1 MLPQFSGHGN
11 PQVSPRLDPLLV
23 LVETS
28 PMGIREEENHWQ
40 YAGST
45 SLSFIKERR
54 RVKLWVTLAL
64 VASAAVHAY
73 IWRKFYDQEIL
84 EAMSVMFRSEETKDF
99 RVEQVTI
106 DEKKVED
113 SPVVEDNELA
123 SINKVEIAQV
133 DEEVDPYEAQ
143 KNSLDR
149 EVRLTPEAE
158 NMTDPGKDGKP
169 QVAGDNAADAKQPGL
184 EEVLSAAAFEMEL
197 RDVKSRVLDRVP
209 ASENQL
215 VLKSSLED
223 AAISEDPQA
232 REIIEKTLQKGA
244 GNSEI
249 TAGFSNLDE
258 LLSNSGPLSKDTA
271 PILMPTDLL
280 FTYNSAEL
288 RESARLSLM
297 KLGIIIQRNPD
308 SIFIIEGHTDTLG
321 PAEYNMLLSRRRAQ
335 SVVDWLINSL
345 QLTPTRLEVRAFGE
359 SRPLTSPD
367 GDEIQQ
373 ALNRRVEIV
382 IRPKR

>member
-1 MLPQFSGHGN
+1 
-11 PQVSPRLDPLLV
+11 
-23 LVETS
+23 
-28 PMGIREEENHWQ
+28 MGIREEENHWQ

-64 VASAAVHAY
+64 VASAAVHVY

-106 DEKKVED
+106 DEKMIED
-113 SPVVEDNELA
+113 APAVEDNELA
-123 SINKVEIAQV
+123 SINKVEIAQI

-158 NMTDPGKDGKP
+158 KMTDPGRDGKP

-209 ASENQL
+209 ASESQL

-223 AAISEDPQA
+223 AAITDDPLA
-232 REIIEKTLQKGA
+232 REIIDKTLQKGA

-249 TAGFSNLDE
+249 TAGYSNLDE

-308 SIFIIEGHTDTLG
+308 SVFIIEGHTDTLG

-335 SVVDWLINSL
+335 SVVSWLINSL
-345 QLTPTRLEVRAFGE
+345 QLNPTRLEVRAFGE
-359 SRPLTSPD
+359 SRPLTDPD